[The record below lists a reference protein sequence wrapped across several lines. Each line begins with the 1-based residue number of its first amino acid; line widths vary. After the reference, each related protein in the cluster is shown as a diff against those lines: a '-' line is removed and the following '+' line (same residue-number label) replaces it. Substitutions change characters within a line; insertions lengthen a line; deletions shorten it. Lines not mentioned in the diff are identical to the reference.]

1 MVLWIRDHQCIW
13 SDFGFWWWQMMWD
26 AGSSSSYTHN
36 VKVDECIMSI
46 EVLYSRHGVVGAM
59 IGPSLM
65 KRFHSDAD
73 GE

>member
-1 MVLWIRDHQCIW
+1 
-13 SDFGFWWWQMMWD
+13 MMWD